1 MCNMLIA
8 TSGRF
13 NVHLYVTI
21 SSFHSIKTTL
31 VFFLVLKCWK
41 THFFRIVVR
50 NLNILPQEIHNFD
63 NYNMKTLIHCCWF
76 FFPSKFACRWKFA
89 CSKFASKML
98 KMCQVS
104 GFHRKISLV
113 INKVSSSLEF
123 KQPQQKHAFI
133 VFKVARGA
141 LMKFHGKHYQ

>member
-21 SSFHSIKTTL
+21 SSFHSITTL
-31 VFFLVLKCWK
+31 VFYLVLKCWK

-63 NYNMKTLIHCCWF
+63 SYNMKTLIHCCWF
-76 FFPSKFACRWKFA
+76 FFLSKFAC
-89 CSKFASKML
+89 KML

-141 LMKFHGKHYQ
+141 LMKFHWKHYQ

>member
-21 SSFHSIKTTL
+21 SSFHSITTL

-76 FFPSKFACRWKFA
+76 FFL
-89 CSKFASKML
+89 SKFASKML

-133 VFKVARGA
+133 VFKVARVA